1 MEPRDKSSRK
11 AMGVDPAIKESN
23 LKRLK
28 RIEGQVRGLQRMVE
42 EDRYCPDI
50 MIQLS
55 AVQEALRTVG
65 RSLMQNHLQH
75 CVTHAVRKGSPAD
88 VQSTYNELMEL
99 VYKYAR

>member
-1 MEPRDKSSRK
+1 LESRRK
-11 AMGVDPAIKESN
+11 ASAVTPELKEAN

-28 RIEGQVRGLQRMVE
+28 RIEGQIRGLQKMVD

-75 CVTHAVRKGSPAD
+75 CVTHAVQKGSAAD